1 MTNKKHKIL
10 NMKKLTIL
18 LISFL
23 FVINVNG
30 QTLKDKWVKVN
41 GDGCGVLDP
50 YYSEGVTET
59 WEGECVNGKAHGY
72 GILKKYSNGELE
84 SIYEGEYKNGI
95 REGKGKFTHIGM
107 KSVLEC
113 TFQDGQAI
121 GIGTYTLEGGHKS
134 VGEIVNYRRHGEET
148 VYYANGSKFE
158 GFTVS
163 DEFYTGKYTNY
174 DGNITYIQKGYPV
187 KKIDET
193 KANYK
198 PEIGVRV
205 TEYFDENW
213 ERCKQKYASFYRL
226 VTYKSANK
234 PDGIV
239 KDYYMS
245 GQLQSESTAVY
256 LDYDDEG
263 KNFHEGEATWYY
275 KNGKIEQKRYYYNN
289 KINGQNTFFYENGQI
304 AQEANYNN
312 GTLNGEYKQWYQ
324 TGKIKILAFYE
335 DGVLLEN
342 KYIEYDENGVG
353 AIVYKENFNRNK
365 SEWEA
370 NYENSKSKINV
381 DNQLELSVTSD
392 NTTSRFNYIPLNQDS
407 DYSIESIVQKRNG
420 QDNNGYGLLFGFKD
434 WDNYYQFLIS
444 GNGSY
449 MISSKFEGIRLDIA
463 KWTSSDNI
471 NTGNARNLLKV
482 IKIDDIFIF
491 SINGQIVKREESSN
505 LRGNNFGMLV
515 GGKGDYILENITLRE
530 FVTNEELTNRTPNK
544 SSKENSWKGNGTGFF
559 IDRNGYLATNYHVVE
574 NANEIEVEFVKNGVK
589 KNFRAKVIQT
599 DKQNDLAIIKILD
612 DSFVSFTKLPYNFKT
627 NISDVG
633 SNVFAL
639 GYPMALT
646 VMGSEIKF
654 TDGKISSKTGY
665 QGDITTYQTTTP
677 IQPGNSGGPLFD
689 YDGNL
694 IAINSAILRPDV
706 ADNVSYSIKS
716 NYLKNLIDVLDY
728 KISLPNDRTIANK
741 TLTEKIKILSD
752 YVVLIKVK

>member
-1 MTNKKHKIL
+1 
-10 NMKKLTIL
+10 MKKRIII

-23 FVINVNG
+23 FVINING
-30 QTLKDKWVKVN
+30 QTLKDEWVKVN
-41 GDGCGVLDP
+41 GEGCEVLDP

-59 WEGECVNGKAHGY
+59 WEGKCINGKADGY

-95 REGKGKFTHIGM
+95 REGKGKFTHIRM

-121 GIGTYTLEGGHKS
+121 GIGTYTLEGGHRS
-134 VGEIVNYRRHGEET
+134 VGEIVNYRRHGEGT
-148 VYYANGSKFE
+148 FYYANGAKFE

-174 DGNITYIQKGYPV
+174 DGNITYIQKGYSV

-193 KANYK
+193 KTNYK

-213 ERCKQKYASFYRL
+213 ERCKQKDASFYRL

-239 KDYYMS
+239 KDYYMN
-245 GQLQSESTAVY
+245 GQLQSEFTAVY

-263 KNFHEGEATWYY
+263 KNFHEGEAIWYH
-275 KNGKIEQKRYYYNN
+275 KNGKIEQKRYYMNN
-289 KINGQNTFFYENGQI
+289 NINGLNTFYYDNGQI
-304 AQEANYNN
+304 SSQAIYNL
-312 GTLNGEYKQWYQ
+312 GILDGEYKQWYK
-324 TGKIKILAFYE
+324 TGKLKLVAFYE
-335 DGVLLEN
+335 KGALLEN

-353 AIVYKENFNRNK
+353 AIVYKENFYKNK
-365 SEWEA
+365 SNWEA
-370 NYENSKSKINV
+370 NYDESNSEVNG
-381 DNQLELSVTSD
+381 DNQLALSVKSD
-392 NTTSRFNYIPLNQDS
+392 NTTSRFNYITLEQNS
-407 DYSIESIVQKRNG
+407 DYSIESILQKKYG
-420 QDNNGYGLLFGFKD
+420 KDNNGYGLLFGFKD

-444 GNGSY
+444 GNGMF
-449 MISSKFEGIRLDIA
+449 MISRKFEGIKADIA
-463 KWTSSDNI
+463 EWTSSSYI
-471 NTGNARNLLKV
+471 NKGNERNLLKV
-482 IKIDDIFIF
+482 IKINDTFIF
-491 SINGQIVKREESSN
+491 SINGKVVKRDESTS

-515 GGKGDYILENITLRE
+515 GGKGDYVLENITIKE
-530 FVTNEELTNRTPNK
+530 FVTNDELASRTPNN
-544 SSKENSWKGNGTGFF
+544 SLKESDWKGNGTGFF
-559 IDRNGYLATNYHVVE
+559 IDKNGYLATNYHVVE
-574 NANEIEVEFVKNGVK
+574 NANYIEVEFVKNGVK
-589 KNFRAKVIQT
+589 KNFSAKVIQT
-599 DKQNDLAIIKILD
+599 DKQNDLAIIKITD
-612 DSFVSFTKLPYNFKT
+612 DSFVSFDKLPYNFKT

-665 QGDITTYQTTTP
+665 LGDITTYQTTTP

-689 YDGNL
+689 FDGNL

-728 KISLPNDRTIANK
+728 KISLPNDRTISTK